1 MRIAFFVLVLAAS
14 SAAAPDEP
22 ALFPIPGPP
31 RLVGYI
37 DATGKVVV
45 PPRFESTAQSEF
57 SEGLAAAGEPGGRQG
72 YIDHTGR
79 FVIPPTFPDAS
90 AFSEGLAFVHALTPQ
105 GVVDGTAYIDRT
117 GRRVIHFP
125 YRSGEPDIRYG
136 GRFSEGMAAVA
147 RTRDYKDTDG
157 VFKQEKKWGYVD
169 KTGTV
174 VIPTQFDAAG
184 EFSEGL
190 ANVQFGDI
198 GRDKKVE
205 CGYVDHTG
213 KVVFRGPYGGCGPF
227 KGGLAAVMQW
237 VTTDPAGQPEE
248 RYGYVDKTGK
258 VVVPLKY
265 GVAKPFSD
273 GLACVREGETA
284 GFIDKTGA
292 YVLKAIYR
300 ACDSFSEGL
309 APVVVKDKWGF
320 IDKTGKLVVPAR
332 FDWAQCF
339 KNGLAQVAEG
349 RTLAYVDK
357 TGKTVW
363 SGPVPE

>member
-1 MRIAFFVLVLAAS
+1 MKMAILVLALGAS
-14 SAAAPDEP
+14 SSVGADEP
-22 ALFPIPGPP
+22 ALFPIPGPQ

-45 PPRFESTAQSEF
+45 PPRFESSVQSEL
-57 SEGLAAAGEPGGRQG
+57 SEGLAPAGEPGGRKG

-79 FVIPPTFPDAS
+79 FVIPPAFSDADT
-90 AFSEGLAFVHALTPQ
+90 FSEGLAFIHALTPQ
-105 GVVDGTAYIDRT
+105 EIVDGTAFIDRT

-125 YRSGEPDIRYG
+125 YRSGEPDIRYAG
-136 GRFSEGMAAVA
+136 HFSEGLAAVG
-147 RTRDYKDTDG
+147 RTRDYQDTDR
-157 VFKQEKKWGYVD
+157 VLKQETKWGYVD
-169 KTGTV
+169 KTGKV
-174 VIPTQFDAAG
+174 VIPIQFDAAG

-198 GRDKKVE
+198 WKDKTVE

-213 KVVFRGPYGGCGPF
+213 KVVFRGPYGGCGAF
-227 KGGLAAVMQW
+227 KDGLAAVMQW
-237 VTTDPAGQPEE
+237 VKTDPSGEPEE
-248 RYGYVDKTGK
+248 RHGYVDKGGK
-258 VVVPLKY
+258 VVVPTKY
-265 GVAKPFSD
+265 GSAKPFSD
-273 GLACVREGETA
+273 GLACVSEGETA

-292 YVLKAIYR
+292 YVLKAAYR
-300 ACDSFSEGL
+300 ACESFSEGL

-332 FDWAQCF
+332 FDWAQPF
-339 KNGLAQVAEG
+339 KNGLALVAEG
-349 RTLAYVDK
+349 RTLAYIDK